1 MIPFLHR
8 LRPAVQEE
16 DPLWLIVLADM
27 MTNLM
32 LFFLVMFALS
42 IQGPQ
47 AREAMARTFDASQVV
62 APPPVDESR
71 VFEVRETKA
80 SDALKALFGD
90 VETDERA
97 IRVRLRDDLIF
108 PFAEARLAPHAA
120 EPLSKL
126 AQLLKEMPNAVVV
139 EGHTDNVPVTN
150 LDYKSNWE
158 LSVARSGSVIE
169 RLAAEGVAP
178 GRLIASGYGENRPIA
193 DNSTR
198 EGRARNRRVEII
210 ILRGISEVR
219 LRHPTIVRSGP
230 SIASACQ
237 PQ

>member
-8 LRPAVQEE
+8 IRPSAQED

-42 IQGPQ
+42 IQGPK
-47 AREAMARTFDASQVV
+47 AREAMARTFDAKQVV
-62 APPPVDESR
+62 APPPIDEGQ

-90 VETDERA
+90 VEVDERT

-108 PFAEARLAPHAA
+108 PFAEARLAPHAT

-150 LDYKSNWE
+150 LEYRSNWE

-178 GRLIASGYGENRPIA
+178 GRLIASGYGENRPLA

-198 EGRARNRRVEII
+198 EGRARNRRVEIV
-210 ILRGISEVR
+210 ILRGKSER
-219 LRHPTIVRSGP
+219 E
-230 SIASACQ
+230 
-237 PQ
+237 